1 MKLIISSKDFFVE
14 EQAPHPNKWA
24 VQSCPKNL
32 KRSTSHK
39 NFHLQR
45 QIFKMFRGIINFQKL
60 EVYFLKAF
68 IIAVGDELLSGRTL
82 DYNSHWVSR
91 RLTGLGFQVSGISVV
106 PDILEE
112 IEETVKKCL
121 EKKANLI
128 VITGGLGPTPGDI
141 TLEALSK
148 ALGRKMSIEPRA
160 LEMIKDKY
168 RQLFEAG
175 HVSSPEITEDRKKMA
190 ILPEGGTPIFNA
202 VGVAPGVFLRE
213 GPTKILVMPGV
224 PSEMMYI
231 LEMAIPLLSEKE
243 KGVIRI
249 AETVVDIGDESA
261 LAPLL
266 RKVMEKFPQVS
277 IKSYPTGFGERVKMR
292 IIASTKTDD
301 AFEGDKILSKAL
313 ELLKAMIQK

>member
-1 MKLIISSKDFFVE
+1 
-14 EQAPHPNKWA
+14 
-24 VQSCPKNL
+24 
-32 KRSTSHK
+32 
-39 NFHLQR
+39 
-45 QIFKMFRGIINFQKL
+45 MFRGIINFQKL
-60 EVYFLKAF
+60 EGYFLKAF